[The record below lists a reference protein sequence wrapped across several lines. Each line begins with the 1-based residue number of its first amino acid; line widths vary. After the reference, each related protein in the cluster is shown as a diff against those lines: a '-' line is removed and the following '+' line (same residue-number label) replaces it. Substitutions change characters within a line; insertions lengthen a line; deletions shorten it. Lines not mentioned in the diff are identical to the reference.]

1 MIEIPGFEIR
11 RELGK
16 SAHATV
22 YLALQTSLDRE
33 VALKVMAPAL
43 TSDAA
48 FGQRFLQE
56 ARTLA
61 SLAHPNIVPVYDVDA
76 EAGQHY
82 FSMQYLPGGDLATS
96 VGKGLK
102 DADLIATLQGIA
114 EALDYV
120 HQRGLVHRDVR
131 PSNIL
136 YDESGAPILTDFGIA
151 RAVGAS
157 AGSTGTDFSA
167 DSGHFMSP
175 EQARGASLDA
185 RADLYSL
192 GALAYYGLVGKPPY
206 DGPDGFAVAYAH
218 VFEPIPRL
226 PAARAHWQNLID
238 RALAK
243 EPAQRFANAREFI
256 DALTAIAA
264 PLAEVAAAAP
274 EVTPEP
280 AAQTIQMAV
289 LPSAAAATPAPV
301 VSTPVASTPVTSN
314 PAVAPPTTAPAP
326 AKPQGEAGATVQRPV
341 LPPAPPPP
349 KEKPKPTRVSVL
361 NSAPAPAPAKV
372 KPAPAANGA
381 APASAAKR
389 LLPLGIGAV
398 VVAAIAF
405 VGYSQFVQR
414 PTAGATAPST
424 KTSTSAPAAA
434 PVPAAT
440 AAPVPAPPPPTT
452 VADVTPPPPSVA
464 DATPAQASG
473 TATPTA
479 DATKPATDATAI
491 PSLDAA
497 ADAAVGDYVPVTD
510 TTALPIVVDPAVDG
524 LRLGRVAI
532 AAQRLTQPAG
542 NNALEFF
549 QFVLKRDPKSKAAKQ
564 GIVDIAKKYIELADK
579 SQGGAD
585 MQAYLQLLTNADNVA
600 KTLDEGADVRKE
612 VDVRRAKVAE
622 PYLAQAKTAAADW
635 NKAAAKTAYEKVL
648 EIDPNNAAARD
659 GLKFVATIGEPGF
672 AFRDKFTDGEQG
684 PEVVIMGGG
693 RVAVARR
700 DATRGDFRRFWN
712 AGGRAEFAGKEPSCR
727 DRESFFR
734 TARDRTWQAP
744 GFDQEDNHPVVC
756 VSWAEANAYA
766 QWLSRETGKRYRLLS
781 PAEFDQIAVRG
792 SECGN
797 ANLADASYN
806 KKFDSRDGAS
816 CDDGYAAT
824 GPAGRFEAGSNVRLW
839 VAACGN
845 GGAASAA
852 CRDHLAKGRSWISA
866 AKDSPTGGDTFG
878 NDVALNTVGF
888 RVVREIER

>member
-1 MIEIPGFEIR
+1 
-11 RELGK
+11 
-16 SAHATV
+16 
-22 YLALQTSLDRE
+22 
-33 VALKVMAPAL
+33 
-43 TSDAA
+43 
-48 FGQRFLQE
+48 
-56 ARTLA
+56 
-61 SLAHPNIVPVYDVDA
+61 
-76 EAGQHY
+76 
-82 FSMQYLPGGDLATS
+82 
-96 VGKGLK
+96 
-102 DADLIATLQGIA
+102 
-114 EALDYV
+114 
-120 HQRGLVHRDVR
+120 
-131 PSNIL
+131 
-136 YDESGAPILTDFGIA
+136 
-151 RAVGAS
+151 
-157 AGSTGTDFSA
+157 
-167 DSGHFMSP
+167 
-175 EQARGASLDA
+175 
-185 RADLYSL
+185 
-192 GALAYYGLVGKPPY
+192 
-206 DGPDGFAVAYAH
+206 
-218 VFEPIPRL
+218 
-226 PAARAHWQNLID
+226 
-238 RALAK
+238 
-243 EPAQRFANAREFI
+243 
-256 DALTAIAA
+256 
-264 PLAEVAAAAP
+264 
-274 EVTPEP
+274 
-280 AAQTIQMAV
+280 
-289 LPSAAAATPAPV
+289 
-301 VSTPVASTPVTSN
+301 
-314 PAVAPPTTAPAP
+314 
-326 AKPQGEAGATVQRPV
+326 V

-349 KEKPKPTRVSVL
+349 PKATPAPARVSAL
-361 NSAPAPAPAKV
+361 KNTPASAPAKA
-372 KPAPAANGA
+372 KPAAANGT

-398 VVAAIAF
+398 VIAAIAF

-414 PTAGATAPST
+414 PSGDAAPASSTRTAAAPAPA
-424 KTSTSAPAAA
+424 SAPAPA
-434 PVPAAT
+434 PAT
-440 AAPVPAPPPPTT
+440 AAAPAPPPPTT
-452 VADVTPPPPSVA
+452 VASVPPAAAA
-464 DATPAQASG
+464 DATPAPPNG
-473 TATPTA
+473 TATPSA
-479 DATKPATDATAI
+479 DATKPATDATAL

-497 ADAAVGDYVPVTD
+497 ADAAVGEYIPVTD

-524 LRLGRVAI
+524 LRLGRLAI

-579 SQGGAD
+579 AQGGAD

-600 KTLDEGADVRKE
+600 KTLDEGADARKE
-612 VDVRRAKVAE
+612 VEVRRAKVAE
-622 PYLAQAKTAAADW
+622 PYLAQAKAAAADW
-635 NKAAAKTAYEKVL
+635 NKAAAKTAYEKVI
-648 EIDPNNAAARD
+648 EIDPNNAAARE

-672 AFRDKFTDGEQG
+672 AFRDKFNDGEQG
-684 PEVVIMGGG
+684 PELVIMGGG

-792 SECGN
+792 SECGS

-806 KKFDSRDGAS
+806 KKFDSKDGAS

-852 CRDHLAKGRSWISA
+852 CRDHLAKGRSWMSA
-866 AKDSPTGGDTFG
+866 AKDSPTGSDTFG